1 MPPNLPIHVANCSA
15 QSLKAVLKKYY
26 SSLLF
31 KLVCQVQQ
39 KKTQYDRFQ
48 LILAVLTDSIELRQ
62 VFDLYGLKLQPLA
75 DDDTD
80 ANASS
85 GMSVFTEASKA
96 YYSYVLD
103 RAWAED
109 IL

>member
-1 MPPNLPIHVANCSA
+1 M
-15 QSLKAVLKKYY
+15 
-26 SSLLF
+26 
-31 KLVCQVQQ
+31 
-39 KKTQYDRFQ
+39 
-48 LILAVLTDSIELRQ
+48 LTDSIELRQ

-85 GMSVFTEASKA
+85 GMNVFTEASKA